1 VYGLF
6 AAIWLNKLFWSD
18 HWVLNMASSHL
29 LRLGRVK
36 GKNGVLEALK
46 HNKREL
52 QNERGAQ
59 SHIIASR
66 SHLNYALHGDLTAQD
81 IATHSKVQMLK
92 AGIETPRINC
102 VMAVEIVFSLPI
114 DRHNHDT
121 RSFFDDCCEWT
132 KQTFAGELLSFDVHL
147 DESAPHAHALI
158 LPLINGKMQGRDLIG
173 NSGNLYRLINLFHRA
188 VGAKHGLSRLDKLR
202 LNQSDRESLGR
213 EVLKRL
219 RGDSVETSAIWAWVR
234 DGIMK
239 DPEACAQMLG
249 VAVSPVQKKQKH
261 FVDIKRSKGK
271 GAFLT

>member
-1 VYGLF
+1 
-6 AAIWLNKLFWSD
+6 
-18 HWVLNMASSHL
+18 MASSHL

-52 QNERGAQ
+52 QNERGTQ

-92 AGIETPRINC
+92 AGIETPRSNC
-102 VMAVEIVFSLPI
+102 VMAVEIIFSLPI
-114 DRHNHDT
+114 DRHSQDT
-121 RSFFDDCCEWT
+121 RPFFSDCYEWT

-147 DESAPHAHALI
+147 DESAPHGHALI
-158 LPLINGKMQGRDLIG
+158 LPLIDGKMQGRDLIG
-173 NSGNLYRLINLFHRA
+173 NSGNLYRLINLFHRS
-188 VGAKHGLSRLDKLR
+188 VGVKHGLSRRDKKH
-202 LNQSDRESLGR
+202 LNQSERERLGR
-213 EVLKRL
+213 SVLNRL
-219 RGDSVETSAIWAWVR
+219 RGDSVQASAIWAWVR
-234 DGIMK
+234 DAIMK
-239 DPEACAQMLG
+239 DPEPCAQMLG
-249 VAVSPVQKKQKH
+249 VAVSPAPKKERH